1 MGFVLIAVIAATSFV
16 SSWLTRKEEHQIQ
29 SAAAAVREEALQE
42 QKLEKETDKEPPVLT
57 LTTDKIIVYEG
68 DEINYEA
75 FVKRAWDDVQG
86 DVRNNVTS
94 TSIDTAQAGIK
105 IIKYSVHDFGLSY
118 GINSHDYDRL
128 DKSHII
134 HQLVHTPYKGM
145 RIEVI
150 CPIEEDCIDCNNCRI
165 NPDIEEAI
173 QKILDVQEEGITS
186 SLQFSF

>member
-1 MGFVLIAVIAATSFV
+1 MEQENIYQQEY
-16 SSWLTRKEEHQIQ
+16 RKEKANDIHYSKVWNIFFCRAADAQILYGD
-29 SAAAAVREEALQE
+29 SE
-42 QKLEKETDKEPPVLT
+42 QILS
-57 LTTDKIIVYEG
+57 Y
-68 DEINYEA
+68 
-75 FVKRAWDDVQG
+75 
-86 DVRNNVTS
+86 
-94 TSIDTAQAGIK
+94 
-105 IIKYSVHDFGLSY
+105 FGLSY

-165 NPDIEEAI
+165 NPAIEEAI

>member
-1 MGFVLIAVIAATSFV
+1 MRNSNHIAKIRMGFVLIAVIAATSFA

-42 QKLEKETDKEPPVLT
+42 QKLEKETDKEPPVLK

-75 FVKRAWDDVQG
+75 FVKRAWDGVQG

-105 IIKYSVHDFGLSY
+105 IIKYSVHDRAGNTAYAELKVT
-118 GINSHDYDRL
+118 IR
-128 DKSHII
+128 K
-134 HQLVHTPYKGM
+134 
-145 RIEVI
+145 R
-150 CPIEEDCIDCNNCRI
+150 
-165 NPDIEEAI
+165 
-173 QKILDVQEEGITS
+173 
-186 SLQFSF
+186 